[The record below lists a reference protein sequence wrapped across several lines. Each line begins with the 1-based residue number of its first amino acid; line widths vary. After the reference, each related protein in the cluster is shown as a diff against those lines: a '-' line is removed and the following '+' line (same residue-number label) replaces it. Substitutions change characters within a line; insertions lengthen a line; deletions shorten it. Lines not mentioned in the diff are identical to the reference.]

1 MKKLISIDLKADL
14 GFLKKPDINDGI
26 YLTYNML
33 HKPVLLGIL
42 GAVVGLEGY
51 QARGKLPEYYEQ
63 LKHLRVGIQP
73 LNARKGNFL
82 KTVVQYSNGV
92 GYASQEL
99 GGNLI
104 VREQILI
111 KPAFCCFLELD
122 DGPALERKL
131 LASLQNSE
139 ADFVPYL
146 GKNEFSLWWE
156 NYSEYDY
163 EPFHF
168 DKDFEIST
176 IFMKSDEA
184 LKEMVKKRIISV
196 FAMGAGEPQFM
207 SFEELP
213 IGFHEQLLQYEK
225 RQFVFT
231 NFTLS
236 RELKLEGLYSVQGQD
251 GLVQLF

>member
-1 MKKLISIDLKADL
+1 MKKLISIDLKADF
-14 GFLKKPDINDGI
+14 GFLKKPDINESI

-33 HKPVLLGIL
+33 HKPALLGIL
-42 GAVVGLEGY
+42 GAIVGLEGY

-63 LKHLRVGIQP
+63 LKNLRVGIQP
-73 LNARKGNFL
+73 LNARKGNFF
-82 KTVVQYSNGV
+82 KTVVQYNNGV
-92 GYASQEL
+92 GYASQEE

-104 VREQILI
+104 VREQTLI
-111 KPAFCCFLELD
+111 KPAFRCFLEMD
-122 DGPALERKL
+122 DGSAQGRKL

-139 ADFVPYL
+139 ADYVPYL

-163 EPFHF
+163 APFHF
-168 DKDFEIST
+168 DKDFAIST
-176 IFMKSDEA
+176 IFMKSDEVI
-184 LKEMVKKRIISV
+184 KEMVKKRIISV
-196 FAMGAGEPQFM
+196 FAANANEPQFM

-213 IGFHEQLLQYEK
+213 VGFHEQLLQYEK

-236 RELKLEGLYSVQGQD
+236 RELKLEGLFSVQGQN